1 VTPPPADNTPFVFPQ
16 QPLYNPSDPSA
27 RDTFLGNDPVTSG
40 PFYAAL
46 AEYANPLPG
55 SHLYAGML
63 SDGRRLWVPKDA
75 QPAAIRRAL
84 QTGKC
89 STTC

>member
-1 VTPPPADNTPFVFPQ
+1 VTD
-16 QPLYNPSDPSA
+16 
-27 RDTFLGNDPVTSG
+27 G

-63 SDGRRLWVPKDA
+63 PDGRRLWVPAGA
-75 QPAAIRRAL
+75 QPAAIRRVL
-84 QTGKC
+84 KTGNL
-89 STTC
+89 